1 MLKKLKFILMN
12 KVQSYSEK
20 KILISM
26 TRPWYFN
33 FFLLPAMLFTGGLL
47 LPEDGMAQ
55 INFKGYEALFTIP
68 KNYQVLYTG
77 NAPVIDGLIDEAE
90 WGHAAWS
97 DLFVDIEGS
106 LKPTPSL
113 ETRVKMLWTD
123 SSLYIA
129 ASLQEPGVW
138 ATLTHR
144 DDIIFH
150 DNDFE
155 VFIDADNN
163 THQYTEIEVNAYNTI
178 FDLLMPKPYRNGSG
192 AMIGHDVA
200 GLKTAVKV
208 NGTINNESDKDSG
221 WTIEMAIPFRSLY
234 INNEQGIP
242 KEGALW
248 RINFSRVQWQTE
260 VLNGR
265 YVRKKN
271 DTGKLLPENNWVWSP
286 QGVINMHY
294 PERWGYLYFTKQD
307 ATSRFDLPYNE
318 KRKPYLWLVY
328 YKQHA
333 YRTTH
338 GKFAT
343 SLVQLG
349 IDSPAISIG
358 GISNILRT
366 EATTRQFMVYISD
379 KHDSL
384 SVNEVGLVQE
394 TIPPAN

>member
-1 MLKKLKFILMN
+1 
-12 KVQSYSEK
+12 
-20 KILISM
+20 M

-47 LPEDGMAQ
+47 LSEDGMAQ

-77 NAPVIDGLIDEAE
+77 NAPVIDGMIDEAE
-90 WGHAAWS
+90 WSHAAWS

-208 NGTINNESDKDSG
+208 NGTINNEGDKDSG

-307 ATSRFDLPYNE
+307 ATSHFDLPYNE

-384 SVNEVGLVQE
+384 SVNEVGLVQQ
-394 TIPPAN
+394 TMPPAN